1 MNSSAVESREVR
13 ENLNVTKPLSP
24 LQDGAVYGPIH
35 SRRLGYSLGI
45 NPLPASYKFCD
56 FDCVYCQYGWTPSK
70 GTGEKIKRADELLTE
85 IRSSFASHKSQD
97 TPVNCLTIAG
107 NGEPTLYPEFPE
119 FIFGLVKLRDEF
131 YPGVPIGILSDSS
144 QVYRP
149 EIRAALTLIEER
161 YMKLDGGDEEKVR
174 EINRPRGGFTFERTV
189 TALSFMKNI
198 VIQSL
203 FLQGAYGNTDE
214 AALEKWAAV
223 IAKIKPDEVQ
233 VYTLDRGTPAKGL
246 LKVSREKLREIA
258 EFCQRKT
265 GIKSVVF

>member
-1 MNSSAVESREVR
+1 MNSLAAEPQ

-35 SRRLGYSLGI
+35 SRRLGHSLGI

-70 GTGEKIKRADELLTE
+70 GTGEKIKRAAELLTE
-85 IRSSFASHKSQD
+85 IRSSFASHKSQG

-107 NGEPTLYPEFPE
+107 NGEPTLHPDFPD
-119 FIFGLVKLRDEF
+119 FIEGLVKLRDEF
-131 YPGVPIGILSDSS
+131 YPGVRIGILSDST
-144 QVYRP
+144 QAHRP
-149 EIRAALTLIEER
+149 EIRTALAKIDER
-161 YMKLDGGDEEKVR
+161 YMKLDGGEETKVR
-174 EINRPRGGFTFERTV
+174 EINRPRGNYSFERTV
-189 TALSFMKNI
+189 TALATMKSI

-203 FLQGAYGNTDE
+203 FLQGSYGNTDE
-214 AALEKWAAV
+214 ASLEKWAAAIV
-223 IAKIKPDEVQ
+223 RIQPDEVQ

-258 EFCQRKT
+258 QFCERKT
-265 GIKSVVF
+265 GIKAVVF